1 MKEKKIDRL
10 YFIIFLILEFII
22 IFIFRYFDMNKSSTF
37 IITQVIFVILYT
49 AIYTVIILF
58 MDKIVS
64 RMFCIEYN
72 KIMREYQK
80 KDDAKVFYDKL
91 KNIKIKPNTPELKNT
106 YNLSMSTAAFKNGE
120 NDEALEYLN
129 KIETDDEHIL
139 KVIEDERKTIM
150 DEKAKKERQNDNKND
165 IQDNK

>member
-58 MDKIVS
+58 MDKIIS

-106 YNLSMSTAAFKNGE
+106 YNLSMSTAAFKNEE

-150 DEKAKKERQNDNKND
+150 DEKTKMERQNDNKND

>member
-91 KNIKIKPNTPELKNT
+91 KNVKIKPNTPELKNT

-150 DEKAKKERQNDNKND
+150 DEKAKMERQNDNKND
-165 IQDNK
+165 IQDNT

>member
-58 MDKIVS
+58 MDKIIS

>member
-72 KIMREYQK
+72 KIIREKKK
-80 KDDAKVFYDKL
+80 KDDAKEFYDKL

-150 DEKAKKERQNDNKND
+150 DEKTKMERQNDNKND